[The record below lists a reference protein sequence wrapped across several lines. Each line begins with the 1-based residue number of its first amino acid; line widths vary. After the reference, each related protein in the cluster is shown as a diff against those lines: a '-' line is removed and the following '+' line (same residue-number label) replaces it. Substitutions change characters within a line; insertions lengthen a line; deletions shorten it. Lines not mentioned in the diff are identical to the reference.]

1 MPRVALALIALA
13 IAAAPASA
21 QTTVKGVDGPG
32 PPRYDK
38 VRVVKSGPASAKR
51 VLVIVPGTSASAGN
65 TAQVGADIAQ
75 RLKGWQVWSVSR
87 RETLLE
93 DHATFERALKGEV
106 SPAQVFDYY
115 LGWLANSQVTDHVKI
130 PADADVAYARRWG
143 MATAIGDL
151 HRVVEKARA
160 GGKRKVVLAGH
171 SLGGTIAVAYAT
183 WDFGGRAG
191 ARDLEGLVL
200 IDGGSGRTPLKTR
213 AAARKAVK
221 ELETGSPFLD
231 LTGNGVPWSLGVFA
245 ELGATLSRIEPTA
258 PARLTAFPL
267 LPASLR
273 APVPVTNRGGFGY
286 GVDSET
292 SPPELALAHV
302 HAGHLAESGDPHD
315 WVDAELTPIARAESL
330 FIDGTVVVPPA
341 PPVARRLGGQRR
353 REDAGPERAR
363 AARLAREAVAHP
375 RVRVRDEPGR
385 RPRHQGRA
393 EAREAG
399 ALREV
404 RRPQRHL
411 LPPRPARGR
420 PGAQRLPEDRPAV
433 PAPRRPLIPQGPL
446 SGLGGWGPKLGP

>member
-1 MPRVALALIALA
+1 M
-13 IAAAPASA
+13 
-21 QTTVKGVDGPG
+21 
-32 PPRYDK
+32 
-38 VRVVKSGPASAKR
+38 
-51 VLVIVPGTSASAGN
+51 
-65 TAQVGADIAQ
+65 
-75 RLKGWQVWSVSR
+75 
-87 RETLLE
+87 
-93 DHATFERALKGEV
+93 

-231 LTGNGVPWSLGVFA
+231 LSGNGVPWSLGVFA

-330 FIDGTVVVPPA
+330 FIGGISWFHPRRLSLDGSAVNGGVKTPA
-341 PPVARRLGGQRR
+341 QSVLGLRAWHAKQLRIPVYAFETSLGDGRVIKGARRLAR
-353 REDAGPERAR
+353 RAR
-363 AARLAREAVAHP
+363 FAKYVDRSATYAHLDPLAAA
-375 RVRVRDEPGR
+375 PGR
-385 RPRHQGRA
+385 NDFLKTVLPFLRRA
-393 EAREAG
+393 
-399 ALREV
+399 V
-404 RRPQRHL
+404 R
-411 LPPRPARGR
+411 
-420 PGAQRLPEDRPAV
+420 
-433 PAPRRPLIPQGPL
+433 
-446 SGLGGWGPKLGP
+446 